1 MIRSIYWTH
10 EFGHTSKNIGYIKAG
25 RIDLKA
31 IELRDHI
38 VAALEDMKGVN
49 IVSLD
54 VAALTP
60 MTDHMV
66 MVTGNSNRHVKAL
79 VDTANESAKA
89 IGVQPLGIEGRE
101 SYDWVLV
108 DLADVIVH
116 VMNEEARSFYELERL
131 WSDLDPVAENDAAAD
146 TSLEANIGSE
156 TDA

>member
-1 MIRSIYWTH
+1 LK
-10 EFGHTSKNIGYIKAG
+10 TS
-25 RIDLKA
+25 
-31 IELRDHI
+31 ELRDHI

-49 IVSLD
+49 IVTLD

-66 MVTGNSNRHVKAL
+66 MVTGTSNRHVKAL

-116 VMNEEARSFYELERL
+116 VMNEEARNFYELERL
-131 WSDLDPVAENDAAAD
+131 WSDLEDDTPAAAAD
-146 TSLEANIGSE
+146 ADTIESPLGAGS
-156 TDA
+156 DADA

>member
-1 MIRSIYWTH
+1 LVRR
-10 EFGHTSKNIGYIKAG
+10 N
-25 RIDLKA
+25 DLKTS
-31 IELRDHI
+31 ELRDHI

-49 IVSLD
+49 IVTLD

-60 MTDHMV
+60 MTDYMV
-66 MVTGNSNRHVKAL
+66 MVTGTSNRHVKAL

-116 VMNEEARSFYELERL
+116 VMKRLREQRCSTLRSASAQKL
-131 WSDLDPVAENDAAAD
+131 
-146 TSLEANIGSE
+146 TANG
-156 TDA
+156 

>member
-1 MIRSIYWTH
+1 M
-10 EFGHTSKNIGYIKAG
+10 
-25 RIDLKA
+25 KA

-131 WSDLDPVAENDAAAD
+131 WSDLDPVAENNAAAD
-146 TSLEANIGSE
+146 TSAGANTGSE